1 MSILFVVQCL
11 CAHTKLVYQAR
22 PSLTLSHFSGGWEM
36 GWLDRLTHKTEMV
49 GWKKNGAKNYYLFLW
64 KYVHV
69 PVVYFGQQQTY
80 TCRNTVLAC
89 CRPRLWQSWH
99 YLLVCS
105 CFTTKPA
112 GDLVVSSTIL
122 ETQWWKLWYVL
133 CLPANLTHIAGC
145 HPTKTC
151 PYQLIAGCVLTL
163 AHNNMAFWTSLV
175 EMGMFVV
182 LCFSATYE
190 SSCLRLLHQRMLLT
204 CAI

>member
-1 MSILFVVQCL
+1 MK
-11 CAHTKLVYQAR
+11 H
-22 PSLTLSHFSGGWEM
+22 
-36 GWLDRLTHKTEMV
+36 
-49 GWKKNGAKNYYLFLW
+49 
-64 KYVHV
+64 VHV

-122 ETQWWKLWYVL
+122 ETRWWKLWYVL
-133 CLPANLTHIAGC
+133 CLPTNLTHIAGC

-151 PYQLIAGCVLTL
+151 PYQLIARCVLTL

-175 EMGMFVV
+175 EMGMFVTHTASPH
-182 LCFSATYE
+182 LCT
-190 SSCLRLLHQRMLLT
+190 CVLLHQCVLT
-204 CAI
+204 CAVENVHKADMYVNSAWKTTQLHNCIDTSGL

>member
-1 MSILFVVQCL
+1 MK
-11 CAHTKLVYQAR
+11 H
-22 PSLTLSHFSGGWEM
+22 
-36 GWLDRLTHKTEMV
+36 
-49 GWKKNGAKNYYLFLW
+49 
-64 KYVHV
+64 VHV

-122 ETQWWKLWYVL
+122 ETRWWKLWYVL
-133 CLPANLTHIAGC
+133 CLPTNLTHIAGC

-151 PYQLIAGCVLTL
+151 PYQLIMGCVLTL

-175 EMGMFVV
+175 EMGMFVTHTASPHLCTCVFLQPMNLPAYVCCINACWPV
-182 LCFSATYE
+182 LYKMSTKLTYMYVNSARKTTQ
-190 SSCLRLLHQRMLLT
+190 LHNCIDTSGL
-204 CAI
+204 